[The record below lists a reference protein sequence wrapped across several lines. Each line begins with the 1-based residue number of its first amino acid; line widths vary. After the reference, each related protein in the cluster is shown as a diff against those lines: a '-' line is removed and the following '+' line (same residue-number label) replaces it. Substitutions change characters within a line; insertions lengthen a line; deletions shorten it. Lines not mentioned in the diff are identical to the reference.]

1 MERQYN
7 WSTTRSIEQKIN
19 KKLCLFEWSHFKIFS
34 TKLYLVLVIKM
45 ESDDMYI
52 PELLYVTDKLQA
64 MFGNS

>member
-1 MERQYN
+1 M
-7 WSTTRSIEQKIN
+7 
-19 KKLCLFEWSHFKIFS
+19 FEWSHFKIFS